1 VNEFHDKILQ
11 ITDDQG
17 KPVVRDPVNSKPG
30 AKPMPDA
37 KLEIVWTMPSQHSWN
52 YCLPEL
58 HDGKDI
64 SNTEYPSAPLFLE
77 RKLKAKTVLEIAIPD
92 TPYSFYIPRRS
103 SGSVLLRFRQSRHLA
118 N

>member
-1 VNEFHDKILQ
+1 VAEAESPKVKTETAPRGYANSVNELHEQILQ

-17 KPVVRDPVNSKPG
+17 KPVVRAPVNSKPG

-37 KLEIVWTMPSQHSWN
+37 KLEIVWMMPSQHSWN

-64 SNTEYPSAPLFLE
+64 F
-77 RKLKAKTVLEIAIPD
+77 D
-92 TPYSFYIPRRS
+92 T
-103 SGSVLLRFRQSRHLA
+103 
-118 N
+118 